1 MNSTFR
7 QTDEEAMMIQFI
19 RCCKENKKQEF
30 QLMIDELHP
39 YDIAKIYRE
48 LPAKHR
54 HKFLMLMESKQIA
67 NLIQELDSPMQIDIV
82 QKLGVELSSNIMNL
96 MERDDLADFLN
107 ELSVDK
113 IEELLFAMKREDSQH
128 VQSLMQYPKETAG
141 GLMTNQF
148 VWIRS
153 NYTVAEAVDKLKA
166 FAKMAENLYYLYVLD
181 EEKRLAGVVSYR
193 DLLLAGMQEKV
204 ENVMYTRVI
213 SVPADMDQEE
223 VARTIERYDFLSVP
237 VVDADRRLIGIITV
251 DDIIDVVMQEADEDI
266 GRLSATGK
274 TIDFTTSSWRSA
286 LRRLPWLILLLFL
299 GLLSGSIISGFEDT
313 LDQVV
318 ALAFFMP
325 MIAGMTGNTGTQ
337 SLAIIVR
344 GLAAQDLNRREAF
357 RLIGREFGVGF
368 IIGTVCAVLVSGLG
382 FLWQGDAV
390 LGLVVGC
397 SLFMTLIIGTMAG
410 TIIPLILYKLRIDPA
425 IASGP
430 LITTLND
437 IFSLTIYFG
446 IASLFILYLV

>member
-1 MNSTFR
+1 MNTSLN
-7 QTDEEAMMIQFI
+7 QVDNEALMIRLI
-19 RCCKENKKQEF
+19 RYCKENKKQEF

-39 YDIAKIYRE
+39 YDIAQLYKE
-48 LPAKHR
+48 LPTKHH
-54 HKFLMLMESKQIA
+54 HKFLLLMESKQIA
-67 NLIQELDSPMQIDIV
+67 NLLQELDPPMQLDIV

-113 IEELLFAMKREDSQH
+113 IEELLYAMKKEESQY
-128 VQSLMQYPKETAG
+128 VQNLMQYEKETAG

-153 NYTVAEAVDKLKA
+153 NYTVVEAVEKLRS
-166 FAKMAENLYYLYVLD
+166 FAQIAENLYYLYVLD
-181 EEKRLAGVVSYR
+181 VDKKLVGVVSYR
-193 DLLLAGMQEKV
+193 DLLLAGIDEKV
-204 ENVMYTRVI
+204 ESIMYSRVI
-213 SVPADMDQEE
+213 SVPVHMDQEE

-237 VVDADRRLIGIITV
+237 VVDDDHRLLGIITV

-274 TIDFTTSSWRSA
+274 TIDFTTGPWTSA
-286 LRRLPWLILLLFL
+286 LRRLPWLILLLLL
-299 GLLSGSIISGFEDT
+299 GMISGSIISGFEST
-313 LDQVV
+313 LNQVV

-337 SLAIIVR
+337 SLAIVVR
-344 GLAAQDLNRREAF
+344 GLAAHDLDQKAVF
-357 RLIGREFGVGF
+357 RLIWRELGVGF
-368 IIGTVCAVLVSGLG
+368 IIGTVCAILVSGLG
-382 FLWQGDAV
+382 FLWEGHTV

-410 TIIPLILYKLRIDPA
+410 TIIPLILYKLKIDPA

-446 IASLFILYLV
+446 IASLFISHLL